1 MFPLV
6 VVATFLTLFPLGANY
21 YRSNSLGQK
30 LEELDSTLI
39 ENQKYYLYQEDN
51 VEMLFEDGILIKE
64 NLIEVSS
71 NTTKEIQINYLD
83 GEVVDQITTYWE
95 DNLPKRIENGSTI
108 TYHTYVDEFLIEKK
122 EVQQGNLIKVTT
134 FYRGVDGTLNGIR
147 VVGSNDQQVDL
158 LYSDQFFGESKEGV
172 FNKLTFFDNN
182 LVAQQMWIGDVPQII
197 SDVSYDE
204 DGNLVIKEW
213 EDDSLKTKTYD
224 LKGLLVSLAIE
235 DDNGELSTKSYY
247 YDDSGTLEKTN
258 EVIISEG
265 KKEIDS
271 YYEEGQLVNEIEW
284 EEDLPVKSKRI
295 LKDGNL
301 IVTLFD
307 KGKPYADVTYAS
319 DGKRVLS
326 LEYRMDHW

>member
-6 VVATFLTLFPLGANY
+6 VVATFLTLFPLSANY

-30 LEELDSTLI
+30 LEELDQTLL
-39 ENQKYYLYQEDN
+39 ETQKYYLHQQEG
-51 VEMLFEDGILIKE
+51 VERLFEDGILIKE
-64 NLIEVSS
+64 SLIEASS
-71 NTTKEIQINYLD
+71 SGTKEIEINYLD
-83 GEVVDQITTYWE
+83 GKVVDQVTTFWE
-95 DNLPKRIENGSTI
+95 DNLPKRIENGSTTI
-108 TYHTYVDEFLIEKK
+108 YHTYVDEFLIEKK

-147 VVGSNDQQVDL
+147 VVGSNDPQVDL

-204 DGNLVIKEW
+204 KGNLVIKEW
-213 EDDSLKTKTYD
+213 EDNSLKTKTYD
-224 LKGLLVSLAIE
+224 FKGLLVSLAIE
-235 DDNGELSTKSYY
+235 DANGDISTKSYY
-247 YDDSGTLEKTN
+247 YDHSGTLEKTN
-258 EVIISEG
+258 EIIISEG

-284 EEDLPVKSKRI
+284 EEDLPIKSKRI

-307 KGKPYADVTYAS
+307 NGKPYADVTYAS

>member
-1 MFPLV
+1 
-6 VVATFLTLFPLGANY
+6 
-21 YRSNSLGQK
+21 
-30 LEELDSTLI
+30 
-39 ENQKYYLYQEDN
+39 
-51 VEMLFEDGILIKE
+51 
-64 NLIEVSS
+64 
-71 NTTKEIQINYLD
+71 
-83 GEVVDQITTYWE
+83 
-95 DNLPKRIENGSTI
+95 
-108 TYHTYVDEFLIEKK
+108 
-122 EVQQGNLIKVTT
+122 
-134 FYRGVDGTLNGIR
+134 VDGTLNGIR
-147 VVGSNDQQVDL
+147 VVGSNDQQIDL
-158 LYSDQFFGESKEGV
+158 LYTDQFFGESKEGV

-197 SDVSYDE
+197 SDVSYDD

-307 KGKPYADVTYAS
+307 NGKPYADVTYAS